1 MNRLRIYC
9 TTVAITAHKFRYS
22 NHKHHSAN
30 SCWQFLL
37 FSIIQLKE
45 RYASSDCSELVCLSR
60 YVLVFHFLVQLRP
73 RRDVVIHHQKMKLFL
88 PVALV
93 DRREQLVAGNE
104 FCEKLLT
111 LSNRSVG
118 VGFCSANYFCCGSL
132 SEFRQKNTRNA
143 VRANPVNGGYS
154 IAYKAGIFLYLIHL
168 LLSSAKF
175 KNLQLFAI
183 HFLVRSSLICPYRV
197 SSCFLSTDPSNFKT

>member
-1 MNRLRIYC
+1 M
-9 TTVAITAHKFRYS
+9 
-22 NHKHHSAN
+22 
-30 SCWQFLL
+30 
-37 FSIIQLKE
+37 
-45 RYASSDCSELVCLSR
+45 
-60 YVLVFHFLVQLRP
+60 
-73 RRDVVIHHQKMKLFL
+73 
-88 PVALV
+88 
-93 DRREQLVAGNE
+93 AGNE

-111 LSNRSVG
+111 LSNRSVD

-132 SEFRQKNTRNA
+132 SEFRQKNTGNA

-154 IAYKAGIFLYLIHL
+154 IAYKAGIFLYLILYLVSVFINFSFKPYHNTKFTKRAYSRFFVNLLFATWANNISSILYFIHL

-183 HFLVRSSLICPYRV
+183 HFLVRSSLIFPYRV